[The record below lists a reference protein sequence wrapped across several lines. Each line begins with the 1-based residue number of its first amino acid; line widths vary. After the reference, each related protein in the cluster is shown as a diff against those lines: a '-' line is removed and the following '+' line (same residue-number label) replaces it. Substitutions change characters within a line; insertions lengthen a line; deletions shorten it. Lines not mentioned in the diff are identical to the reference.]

1 MDLQPKQP
9 VLNVLYTMLLV
20 VTISYTS
27 YKFYRQVQEDR
38 AKKKP
43 RT

>member
-9 VLNVLYTMLLV
+9 VFQVLSTIFLV
-20 VTISYTS
+20 LTISYTS

-38 AKKKP
+38 AKKK
-43 RT
+43 TNT